1 MLENISSSI
10 DAFLGFL
17 RLEKESSAHTVTNYA
32 VDLAQFAEFMTLQ
45 GVDGVQDVDARAIRS
60 FVREM
65 IGFGYSKTT
74 VARKLS
80 AVRSWSAFLKV
91 RGLVR
96 TDAAKGI
103 KGPRMPKLLPRA
115 LSREDAERLVE
126 QGPEGKTLIRDRAIL
141 EILYGCGLRI
151 AELVSLRWE
160 DMEPV
165 EERML
170 RVFGKGRKER
180 IVPYGRCALEAV
192 VEWRKLVPSSSL
204 YLFPG
209 TKERPLTV
217 RTVHRVVT
225 KAAERVGLSEVTP
238 HTLRHSF
245 ATHLLEGG
253 ASIVAVKGLLGHES
267 MLTTQRYIAVGAEH
281 LRESYIVAHPR
292 AKGEDELV

>member
-225 KAAERVGLSEVTP
+225 KAARGLASARSHPILCVTASP
-238 HTLRHSF
+238 HTF
-245 ATHLLEGG
+245 
-253 ASIVAVKGLLGHES
+253 
-267 MLTTQRYIAVGAEH
+267 
-281 LRESYIVAHPR
+281 LREGPR
-292 AKGEDELV
+292 LLRSRGCWATRACSQHNATSRLARSTFGRAT

>member
-1 MLENISSSI
+1 M
-10 DAFLGFL
+10 
-17 RLEKESSAHTVTNYA
+17 
-32 VDLAQFAEFMTLQ
+32 
-45 GVDGVQDVDARAIRS
+45 QDVDARAIRS

-103 KGPRMPKLLPRA
+103 KSPRMPKLLPRA

-126 QGPEGKTLIRDRAIL
+126 QGPEGKTLVRDRAIL

-180 IVPYGRCALEAV
+180 VVPYGRCALEAI

-253 ASIVAVKGLLGHES
+253 ASLAAVKGLLGHES

>member
-253 ASIVAVKGLLGHES
+253 ASIVAVKGLLGHEN